1 MPSNDVQVW
10 RENGVNEDESKTE
23 SQQIQCAVCGDKS
36 SGKHYGV
43 FTCEGCKSF
52 FKRSVRR
59 NLTYTCRASRSC
71 PIDQHHRNQCQFCRL
86 KKCLKVG
93 MRKDAVQRGRMS
105 SSPAQSAVPVS
116 LVNGA
121 VVNGYPSLSG
131 FVSLLMRAEP
141 YPTTRSIQNSV
152 SLPSYVM
159 GIDNVCELAARLLF
173 SAVEWARSIP
183 LFPDLGV
190 SDQVALL
197 RLSWKELFILN
208 AAQCPMPIQ
217 VAHLLAAGG
226 VHSAPIN
233 DRIIS
238 FMDHIRILQDQMD
251 KLKNMHV
258 DPAEYACLKAIVL
271 FTPDAPGLSDPT
283 YIENLQE
290 KCQCALEDYMRS
302 QYPTQPSRLGKLLL
316 RLPSIR
322 TVNQSVI
329 EQVFFVRLVG
339 KTPIETLIRDM
350 LLSGTSASNWT
361 AYMGSRP

>member
-1 MPSNDVQVW
+1 MFISPFFTRLVFF
-10 RENGVNEDESKTE
+10 
-23 SQQIQCAVCGDKS
+23 S
-36 SGKHYGV
+36 SV
-43 FTCEGCKSF
+43 FIDLSLFLLCKCTF
-52 FKRSVRR
+52 NYILIIVIP
-59 NLTYTCRASRSC
+59 T
-71 PIDQHHRNQCQFCRL
+71 
-86 KKCLKVG
+86 
-93 MRKDAVQRGRMS
+93 AVQRGRLS
-105 SSPAQSAVPVS
+105 SSPAQPLVPVS
-116 LVNGA
+116 LVNGG

-131 FVSLLMRAEP
+131 FVSMLMRAEP

-183 LFPDLGV
+183 FFPDMGV

-226 VHSAPIN
+226 VHSTPIN

-238 FMDHIRILQDQMD
+238 FMDHVRILQDQMD

-271 FTPDAPGLSDPT
+271 FTP
-283 YIENLQE
+283 
-290 KCQCALEDYMRS
+290 
-302 QYPTQPSRLGKLLL
+302 GK
-316 RLPSIR
+316 
-322 TVNQSVI
+322 
-329 EQVFFVRLVG
+329 
-339 KTPIETLIRDM
+339 
-350 LLSGTSASNWT
+350 
-361 AYMGSRP
+361 

>member
-1 MPSNDVQVW
+1 
-10 RENGVNEDESKTE
+10 
-23 SQQIQCAVCGDKS
+23 
-36 SGKHYGV
+36 
-43 FTCEGCKSF
+43 
-52 FKRSVRR
+52 
-59 NLTYTCRASRSC
+59 
-71 PIDQHHRNQCQFCRL
+71 
-86 KKCLKVG
+86 
-93 MRKDAVQRGRMS
+93 MS

-271 FTPDAPGLSDPT
+271 FTP
-283 YIENLQE
+283 
-290 KCQCALEDYMRS
+290 
-302 QYPTQPSRLGKLLL
+302 GKELFILF
-316 RLPSIR
+316 PCIAHSI
-322 TVNQSVI
+322 
-329 EQVFFVRLVG
+329 
-339 KTPIETLIRDM
+339 
-350 LLSGTSASNWT
+350 
-361 AYMGSRP
+361 